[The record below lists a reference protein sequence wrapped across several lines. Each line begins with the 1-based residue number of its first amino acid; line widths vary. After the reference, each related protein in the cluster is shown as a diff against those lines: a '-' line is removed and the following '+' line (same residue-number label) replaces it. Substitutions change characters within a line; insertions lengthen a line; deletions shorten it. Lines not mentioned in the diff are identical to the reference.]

1 MSVTVSECAQVCGCI
16 SHRRSPMKH
25 RNCAHVL
32 GCGHWEMQGE
42 EWMRAG
48 KTEDRREQ

>member
-1 MSVTVSECAQVCGCI
+1 M
-16 SHRRSPMKH
+16 
-25 RNCAHVL
+25 L
-32 GCGHWEMQGE
+32 GCGHWEKQGE